1 MVDDDEDEQLVSEIR
16 ILDAGLILK
25 LEITI
30 LELETRILVEDNE
43 DELTC

>member
-25 LEITI
+25 LEIMI